1 MTKMK
6 RHLIA
11 ILFALC
17 LAVGFALWQSNQFAQ
32 SAAAKMMAP
41 LATITVN
48 SVADGALANNGQC
61 TLREAILNANGAN
74 QSGSTDCVAGTAA
87 GNTIVFNLPAGSD
100 TIILTA
106 ALPDI
111 TRSLTITGPGA
122 KLLTTVRNPASSAFR
137 IFHIPNPGLNIAI
150 SGLTIRGG
158 ALANEEGAGI
168 KSLSN
173 LTLTNCA
180 IVGNNAFRHGGVY
193 LSGDGVFTG
202 CTFNG
207 NSSPNDGGAIS
218 FFGSTLRLSNCTI
231 TNNSSR
237 SSLNNGGI
245 LAAGAT
251 VEVVNCTLADNNG
264 LSVIGGTTRLRN
276 TLLFNT
282 SLVVNG
288 GSLISLGNN
297 LTNDNGSGLLSQPT
311 DKINTNPL
319 LGPLADNGGPT
330 QTHVLL
336 VGSPALN
343 AGANCVTTN
352 NCASNNLGFNLT
364 TDQRGAGFPRLGGSA
379 VDIGAFEGR
388 SGVPSY
394 LSFGVQPTGTT
405 PNAIIAPAV
414 TVRVMD
420 EAGDVVTA
428 STATISLALGANP
441 GGATLGGTLSRAAV
455 AGVATFN
462 NLTVNQAG
470 AGYTLTA
477 SSNGLTGATSN
488 AFNICPTMTVT
499 PGTNP
504 SVVGGALSANLPYTA
519 TGNPNRYSIDYNA
532 AANAV
537 GFADVTNA
545 VLPTSPIVLTIPGT
559 APTGTYNATLTL
571 SASATNCP
579 SNTAPFTVTLLPCL
593 TTTFTVN
600 SLGDTP
606 DANPGN
612 QVCAD
617 GAGNCTLRAALMEA
631 NALGIC
637 AVLTINFSVTGTINL
652 TGALPDIISSLTI
665 TGPGAKL
672 LTVRRNTNSEY
683 RIFTIPNGGLNIVM
697 RGLTIT
703 NGVQNGV
710 GGSIGGG
717 IFSSSPLTLTDCV
730 IAGNQALFGG
740 GVVLG
745 ADGVFT
751 GCTFS
756 GNTSFNTAGGISFGG
771 GTLRLSNCTINDNF
785 GSRGGGGILTTG
797 VLEAINCTITSNR
810 HVSSAP
816 GSVSGILVSGGIAR
830 LRNTIVANNQSVN
843 LGVNGGS
850 LTSLGNNLTSDNGGG
865 LLNQPT
871 DKINTDPLLGPLAD
885 NGGQTP
891 TQALLVGS
899 PAINVG
905 ANCVTTNNCAS
916 NNLGFNLTTDQRGAG
931 FVRLF
936 GGTVDM
942 GAYENQCSTT
952 GAVGGG
958 GTICATQAANVTV
971 SVSGGAAP
979 YTVTL
984 TNGGGTQTGNGPTF
998 TFPVTPGATTS
1009 YQVAAGSKDANN
1021 CPITNSGTV
1030 TVTVSQLP
1038 TAANAGP
1045 DQTVCGTS
1053 TTLAANAPTVGTGA
1067 WTIVSGAGGSVTTPS
1082 SRTSAFTGVAGTS
1095 YTLRWTIS
1103 NAPCAASTDDVVI
1116 TLRANPTTANAGPD
1130 QTVCGTS
1137 TTLAAN
1143 APTVGTGAW
1152 TIVSGAGGS
1161 VTTPSSRTSAFTGVA
1176 GTSYTLRWTI
1186 SNAPCAASTDDIVIT
1201 LRANPTTA
1209 NAGPDQTVCGTSTTL
1224 AANAATVGA
1233 GAWTIIS
1240 GAGGTVTTASNPASA
1255 FTGVAGTN
1263 YTLRWTISN
1272 APCTASTDT
1281 VVINFNRQPTL
1292 TYAAAGVSQGASTT
1306 INPLT
1311 GPSDDGT
1318 ITNIAVQNVTPAFG
1332 GTIAVNNSGQ
1342 VSVGNASPPGS
1353 YSVIIRA
1360 TDNCG
1365 STTDAS
1371 FTLTVTNGGLQFY
1384 PLAHPVRLLDTR
1396 IGQPGCDAPA
1406 ARIPGNTSRHQT
1418 AAGRTCDGLTIPA
1431 NAAALVGNAT
1441 SVQSGGGYFTLYPS
1455 DIAKPDSANSN
1466 FAANQILNSLFTVRL
1481 GASDGAFKIFVS
1493 SDTDIVVDIT
1503 GYYAPPSA
1511 SGLYFHPLP
1520 KPVRLLDT
1528 RQGASACFTPG
1539 AALQGD
1545 STTSQIGTTTCD
1557 GVLIPAGAQALTG
1570 NATTVS
1576 PQANGF
1582 LTLYPTDAARPLIAS
1597 ANFQPG
1603 VNLNSPFMVG
1613 LSLSGQFNMYVAS
1626 TTDLVVDVTGY
1637 YSTQLNDSNGQ
1648 GLLFNALAG
1657 PSRLLDT
1664 QAGQTGCFTPNAPMT
1679 GGASYTQTATGACT
1693 NVPASAQAVVG
1704 NATVMN
1710 ATANGY
1716 LTFWPS
1722 DANQPFIAT
1731 SNYRT
1736 GITFNRHFTVGLGND
1751 GAFKRYAASTTDLVM
1766 DLVGYFAP

>member
-1 MTKMK
+1 MK

-17 LAVGFALWQSNQFAQ
+17 LPVSLALWQSNQFA
-32 SAAAKMMAP
+32 AAKMMAP
-41 LATITVN
+41 MATITVN
-48 SVADGALANNGQC
+48 TVADGAPANNGQC
-61 TLREAILNANGAN
+61 TLREAMLNANGAN
-74 QSGSTDCVAGTAA
+74 QSGSTDCTAGTAA
-87 GNTIVFNLPAGSD
+87 GNTIVFNLPTGSD

-168 KSLSN
+168 RSLSN

-218 FFGSTLRLSNCTI
+218 FFGTTLRLSNCTI

-297 LTNDNGSGLLSQPT
+297 LTNDNGSGLLNQPT

-319 LGPLADNGGPT
+319 LGPLADNGGQT
-330 QTHVLL
+330 QTHALL
-336 VGSPALN
+336 VGSLALN

-441 GGATLGGTLSRAAV
+441 GGAMLGGTLSRAAV
-455 AGVATFN
+455 TGVATFN

-470 AGYTLTA
+470 VGYTLTA

-488 AFNICPTMTVT
+488 SFNICPTLTVT

-504 SVVGGALSANLPYTA
+504 SVVGGAVSANLPYTA

-532 AANAV
+532 AANAA

-579 SNTAPFTVTLLPCL
+579 SNTAPFTVTLRPCL

-612 QVCAD
+612 QACAD

-652 TGALPDIISSLTI
+652 TGALPDITRSLTI

-697 RGLTIT
+697 SGLTIT

-717 IFSSSPLTLTDCV
+717 IFSSSPLRLTDCV

-740 GVVLG
+740 GVVLN

-797 VLEAINCTITSNR
+797 VLEAINCTVTSNR

-816 GSVSGILVSGGIAR
+816 GSVSGILVSGGTTR

-850 LTSLGNNLTSDNGGG
+850 LISLGNNLTSDNGGG

-871 DKINTDPLLGPLAD
+871 DKINTNPLLGPLAD
-885 NGGQTP
+885 YGGQTP
-891 TQALLVGS
+891 TQSLLTGS
-899 PAINVG
+899 PALNAG

-936 GGTVDM
+936 GGTVDI
-942 GAYENQCSTT
+942 GAYETQCSTIT
-952 GAVGGG
+952 GTMGGG
-958 GTICATQAANVTV
+958 GTICATQSSSVRVTV
-971 SVSGGAAP
+971 SGGVAP

-1009 YQVAAGSKDANN
+1009 YQVAAGSKDTNN
-1021 CPITNSGTV
+1021 CPITSSGTA
-1030 TVTVSQLP
+1030 TVTVSPLP
-1038 TAANAGP
+1038 TTANAGP

-1053 TTLAANAPTVGTGA
+1053 ATLAANAPSVGTGA

-1103 NAPCAASTDDVVI
+1103 NAPCTASTDTVVI
-1116 TLRANPTTANAGPD
+1116 NLRAKPTTAKAGPD

-1152 TIVSGAGGS
+1152 SIVSGTGGT

-1176 GTSYTLRWTI
+1176 GTSYTLRWM
-1186 SNAPCAASTDDIVIT
+1186 
-1201 LRANPTTA
+1201 
-1209 NAGPDQTVCGTSTTL
+1209 
-1224 AANAATVGA
+1224 
-1233 GAWTIIS
+1233 
-1240 GAGGTVTTASNPASA
+1240 
-1255 FTGVAGTN
+1255 
-1263 YTLRWTISN
+1263 ISN

-1281 VVINFNRQPTL
+1281 VVINFNKPPTL
-1292 TYAAAGVSQGASTT
+1292 TYAAAAVSQGGSTT

-1311 GPSDDGT
+1311 GPSDDGS
-1318 ITNIAVQNVTPAFG
+1318 ITSIAVQSVTPTFG
-1332 GTIAVNNSGQ
+1332 GTIAVNNVSGQ
-1342 VSVGNASPPGS
+1342 VSVGNAAPPGS
-1353 YSVIIRA
+1353 YSVVIRA

-1371 FTLTVTNGGLQFY
+1371 FTMTVTNGGLQFY
-1384 PLAHPVRLLDTR
+1384 PLAHPVRLLETR
-1396 IGQPGCDAPA
+1396 VGFTGCDSPA
-1406 ARIPGNTSRHQT
+1406 AKIVGGTSRTQT

-1455 DIAKPDSANSN
+1455 DIAKPNSANSN
-1466 FAANQILNSLFTVRL
+1466 YAANQILNSLFTVRL
-1481 GASDGAFKIFVS
+1481 GASDGAFNIFVS

-1528 RQGASACFTPG
+1528 RQGQSACFTPG
-1539 AALQGD
+1539 VALQGNTD
-1545 STTSQIGTTTCD
+1545 TSQLGTTTCD
-1557 GVLIPAGAQALTG
+1557 GVLIPAGAQALVG

-1582 LTLYPTDAARPLIAS
+1582 LTLYPADAARPLIAS

-1613 LSLSGQFNMYVAS
+1613 LSPSGQFNMYVAS

-1637 YSTQLNDSNGQ
+1637 YSTQLNDANGQ
-1648 GLLFNALAG
+1648 GLLFNALTG
-1657 PSRLLDT
+1657 PTRLLDT
-1664 QAGQTGCFTPNAPMT
+1664 RAGQSGCFTPSAQMV
-1679 GGASYTQTATGACT
+1679 GGTSYLQPATGACS
-1693 NVPASAQAVVG
+1693 NVPATAQAVVG
-1704 NATVMN
+1704 NATAIN

-1736 GITFNRHFTVGLGND
+1736 GVTFNRHFTVGLGSD
-1751 GAFKRYAASTTDLVM
+1751 GAFKRYAASTTDLVV